1 MQLTDVRRLTPITQE
16 YAYFQ
21 SSGFSPKM
29 EPVIEETNRWARFQ
43 NAGGAAP
50 GINEKMLEGFEATRE
65 KVARSMN
72 ADSGEIVLGENT
84 TIGINIVANGIDWE
98 AGDNVILSDKEHPGN
113 RITWYSHVKRY
124 GIDLRFLQ
132 VVHDEEQ
139 MLDQFEQLLDE
150 RTRIVSISH
159 VCRRTGQRLPA
170 RALVDS
176 AHERGVPVLF
186 DGAQAYG
193 AVPVDVRALD
203 CDFYAFS
210 GHKYIMAPQGTG
222 GFYVRRDRIPWIQPS
237 WIGSHSQKD
246 FDLVG
251 GLTLLD
257 EAKRFEFGTRN
268 LADQVG
274 WGKALDCWEEIGWDN
289 VFSYIGNYTD
299 RAKAALQTV
308 PGLTLHTPLP
318 YDRSSGIVTFSL
330 DGFTSAEIQEHLTQ
344 QKVLVAPLELDGIMI
359 RVSTHVFN
367 NEEDLD
373 RLVAGLRRLRQEK
386 GAGRE

>member
-1 MQLTDVRRLTPITQE
+1 MQLSDIRHLTPITHE

-29 EPVIEETNRWARFQ
+29 EPVIEETNRWAQFH

-50 GINEKMLEGFEATRE
+50 GINEKMLEGFEATRD
-65 KVARSMN
+65 KVAQSMN
-72 ADSGEIVLGENT
+72 ADSDEIVLGENT
-84 TIGINIVANGIDWE
+84 TIGINIVANGINWQ

-113 RITWYSHVKRY
+113 RITWYSHVQRY
-124 GIDLRFLQ
+124 GIELRFLE

-139 MLDQFEQLLDE
+139 MLEQFERLLDD
-150 RTRIVSISH
+150 RTRVVSISH

-170 RALVDS
+170 RALVDI
-176 AHERGVPVLF
+176 AHDRGVPVLL

-193 AVPVDVRALD
+193 AVPVDMRELA

-268 LADQVG
+268 LADQLG
-274 WGKALDCWEEIGWDN
+274 FGKALDFWGEIGWEN
-289 VFSYIGNYTD
+289 VFSFIADYTD
-299 RAKAALQTV
+299 HVKSALGEV
-308 PGLTLHTPLP
+308 PGLTLHTPLH
-318 YDRSSGIVTFSL
+318 YEKSSGIVTFSL
-330 DGFTSAEIQEHLTQ
+330 NGYTSAEIQEYLKEN
-344 QKVLVAPLELDGIMI
+344 KVLVAPLELDGTMI

-367 NEEDLD
+367 NGEDLE
-373 RLVAGLRRLRQEK
+373 RLVAGVRRMP
-386 GAGRE
+386 

>member
-1 MQLTDVRRLTPITQE
+1 MQLSDIRRLTPITHE

-29 EPVIEETNRWARFQ
+29 EPVIEETNRWAHFH

-50 GINEKMLEGFEATRE
+50 GINEKMLDGFEETRD

-72 ADSGEIVLGENT
+72 ANGGEIVLGENT
-84 TIGINIVANGIDWE
+84 TIGINIVANGINWQ

-113 RITWYSHVKRY
+113 RITWYSHVRRY
-124 GIDLRFLQ
+124 GIELRFLQ

-139 MLDQFEQLLDE
+139 MLAQFERLLDA

-170 RALVDS
+170 RALIDI
-176 AHERGVPVLF
+176 AHDRGVPVLL

-193 AVPVDVRALD
+193 AIPVDMRALD

-222 GFYVRRDRIPWIQPS
+222 GFYGRQDRIPWIQPS
-237 WIGSHSQKD
+237 LIGSHSQKD

-268 LADQVG
+268 LADQIG
-274 WGKALDCWEEIGWDN
+274 FGKALDCWAEIGWEK
-289 VFSYIGNYTD
+289 VFAYISGYTD
-299 RAKAALQTV
+299 RVKAALQTV
-308 PGLTLHTPLP
+308 PGVALHTPLP
-318 YDRSSGIVTFSL
+318 YDKSSGIVTFSL
-330 DGFTSAEIQEHLTQ
+330 NGHTSAEIQEFLKQ
-344 QKVLVAPLELDGIMI
+344 EKVLVAPLELDGTMI

-367 NEEDLD
+367 NEDDLE
-373 RLVAGLRRLRQEK
+373 RLVAGLHK
-386 GAGRE
+386 MS

>member
-1 MQLTDVRRLTPITQE
+1 MQLSDIRRLTPITQE

-29 EPVIEETNRWARFQ
+29 EPVIEETNRWAHFQ
-43 NAGGAAP
+43 NSGGAAP
-50 GINEKMLEGFEATRE
+50 GIHEKMLDGFEATRD
-65 KVARSMN
+65 KVAQSMN
-72 ADSGEIVLGENT
+72 ADSDEIVLGENT
-84 TIGINIVANGIDWE
+84 TIGINIVANGINWE
-98 AGDNVILSDKEHPGN
+98 PGDNVILSDKEHPGN
-113 RITWYSHVKRY
+113 RITWYSHVHRY
-124 GIDLRFLQ
+124 GIELRFLE

-139 MLDQFEQLLDE
+139 MLEQFERLLDE
-150 RTRIVSISH
+150 RTRVVSISH

-170 RALVDS
+170 RALVDL
-176 AHERGVPVLF
+176 AHDRGVPVLL

-193 AVPVDVRALD
+193 AIPVDMRALD

-222 GFYVRRDRIPWIQPS
+222 GFYVRRDRIPWVQPS

-268 LADQVG
+268 LADQIG
-274 WGKALDCWEEIGWDN
+274 FGKALDYWSEIGWEY
-289 VFSYIGNYTD
+289 VFTYISGYTD
-299 RAKAALQTV
+299 RMKSSLQEV

-318 YDRSSGIVTFSL
+318 YDKSSGIVTFSL
-330 DGFTSAEIQEHLTQ
+330 DGYSSAEILERLKER
-344 QKVLVAPLELDGIMI
+344 KVLVAPLELDGTMI

-367 NEEDLD
+367 NGDDLK
-373 RLVAGLRRLRQEK
+373 RLVTGLQ
-386 GAGRE
+386 AMT

>member
-1 MQLTDVRRLTPITQE
+1 MQLPDIRRLTPITQE

-21 SSGFSPKM
+21 SSGFSPKT
-29 EPVIEETNRWARFQ
+29 EPVIEETNRWARFH

-50 GINEKMLEGFEATRE
+50 AVHEEMLKGFEATRD
-65 KVARSMN
+65 KVAQSMN
-72 ADSGEIVLGENT
+72 AASDEIVLGENT
-84 TIGINIVANGIDWE
+84 TIGINIVANGINWQ

-113 RITWYSHVKRY
+113 RITWYSHVHRY
-124 GIDLRFLQ
+124 GIELRFLE

-139 MLDQFEQLLDE
+139 MLEQFERLLDE
-150 RTRIVSISH
+150 RTRVVSISH

-170 RALVDS
+170 RALIDL
-176 AHERGVPVLF
+176 AHDRDTPVLL

-193 AVPVDVRALD
+193 AVPVDMRELD

-222 GFYVRRDRIPWIQPS
+222 GFFVRRDRIPWIQPS

-268 LADQVG
+268 LADQIG
-274 WGKALDCWEEIGWDN
+274 FGKALDCWAEVGWEK
-289 VFSYIGNYTD
+289 VFSYIAGYTD
-299 RAKAALQTV
+299 RMKSSLRDV

-318 YDRSSGIVTFSL
+318 YEKSSGIVTFSL
-330 DGFTSAEIQEHLTQ
+330 EGYTSAEILERLKER
-344 QKVLVAPLELDGIMI
+344 KVLVAPLELDGSMI

-367 NEEDLD
+367 NEDDLE
-373 RLVAGLRRLRQEK
+373 RLVAGLE
-386 GAGRE
+386 AME

>member
-1 MQLTDVRRLTPITQE
+1 MQLSDIRRLTPITQE

-29 EPVIEETNRWARFQ
+29 EPVIEETNRWAHFQ

-50 GINEKMLEGFEATRE
+50 GINEKMLDEFEATRE
-65 KVARSMN
+65 KVAKSMN

-84 TIGINIVANGIDWE
+84 TIGINIVANGIDWR

-124 GIDLRFLQ
+124 GIELRFLQ
-132 VVHDEEQ
+132 IVHDEEQ
-139 MLDQFEQLLDE
+139 MLDQFEQLLDG
-150 RTRIVSISH
+150 RTRVVSVSH

-170 RALVDS
+170 RPLVDI
-176 AHERGVPVLF
+176 AHERGIPVLL

-193 AVPVDVRALD
+193 AIPVDMRTLD

-222 GFYVRRDRIPWIQPS
+222 GFYVRKDRIPWIQPS

-268 LADQVG
+268 LADQIG
-274 WGKALDCWEEIGWDN
+274 FGKALDCWAEIGWDEL
-289 VFSYIGNYTD
+289 FSYISRYTD
-299 RAKAALQTV
+299 LAKAALREV
-308 PGLTLHTPLP
+308 PGVTLHTPLP
-318 YDRSSGIVTFSL
+318 YEKSSGIVTFSL
-330 DGFTSAEIQEHLTQ
+330 DGYTSAEIQEHLKGE
-344 QKVLVAPLELDGIMI
+344 KVLVAPLELDGSMI
-359 RVSTHVFN
+359 RVSTHAFN
-367 NEEDLD
+367 NEEDLE
-373 RLVAGLRRLRQEK
+373 RLVAGLQGLT
-386 GAGRE
+386 

>member
-1 MQLTDVRRLTPITQE
+1 MQLPDIRRLTPITQE

-29 EPVIEETNRWARFQ
+29 EPVIEETNRWAHFQ
-43 NAGGAAP
+43 NSGGAAP
-50 GINEKMLEGFEATRE
+50 GIHEKMLDGFEATRD
-65 KVARSMN
+65 KVAQSMN
-72 ADSGEIVLGENT
+72 ADSDEIVLGENT
-84 TIGINIVANGIDWE
+84 TIGINIVANGINWQ

-113 RITWYSHVKRY
+113 RITWYSHVHRY
-124 GIDLRFLQ
+124 GIELRFLE

-139 MLDQFEQLLDE
+139 MLEQFERLLDE
-150 RTRIVSISH
+150 RTRVVSISH

-170 RALVDS
+170 RALIDL
-176 AHERGVPVLF
+176 AQDRGVPVLL

-193 AVPVDVRALD
+193 AVPVDMRALD

-222 GFYVRRDRIPWIQPS
+222 GFFVRRDRIPWIQPS

-251 GLTLLD
+251 GLALLD

-268 LADQVG
+268 LADQIG
-274 WGKALDCWEEIGWDN
+274 FGKALDFWSEIGWKN
-289 VFSYIGNYTD
+289 VFSYIAGYTNRMKSSLRD
-299 RAKAALQTV
+299 VR
-308 PGLTLHTPLP
+308 GLTLHTPLP
-318 YDRSSGIVTFSL
+318 YEKSSGIVTFSL
-330 DGFTSAEIQEHLTQ
+330 GGYSSAEILEHLKER
-344 QKVLVAPLELDGIMI
+344 KVLVAPLELDGSMI

-367 NEEDLD
+367 NEDDLE
-373 RLVAGLRRLRQEK
+373 RLVTGLR
-386 GAGRE
+386 AMV

>member
-1 MQLTDVRRLTPITQE
+1 MELSDIRRLTPITQE

-29 EPVIEETNRWARFQ
+29 EPVIEETLRWARFH
-43 NAGGAAP
+43 NAGAAAP
-50 GINEKMLEGFEATRE
+50 GVHEEIMKEFEATRE

-72 ADSGEIVLGENT
+72 AEAAEVVLGENT
-84 TIGINIVANGIDWE
+84 TIGINIVANGIDWR

-124 GIDLRFLQ
+124 GIELRFLR
-132 VVHDEEQ
+132 VVHDEER
-139 MLDQFEQLLDE
+139 MLEEFEGLIDA
-150 RTRIVSISH
+150 RTRVVSISH

-170 RALVDS
+170 RALCDI
-176 AHERGVPVLF
+176 AHARGVPVLL

-193 AVPVDVRALD
+193 AVALDMRALD

-222 GFYVRRDRIPWIQPS
+222 GFFVRQNRIPWLQPS

-274 WGKALDCWEEIGWDN
+274 FGKALDCWAEIGWEA
-289 VFSYIGNYTD
+289 VFSYIGSYTD
-299 RAKAALQTV
+299 RVKAALQTV
-308 PGLTLHTPLP
+308 PGLALHTPLP
-318 YDRSSGIVTFSL
+318 YEKSSGIVTFSL
-330 DGFTSAEIQEHLTQ
+330 AGHTSAQIQQRLKEE
-344 QKVLVAPLELDGIMI
+344 KVLVAPLELDGTMI

-367 NEEDLD
+367 NEDDLD
-373 RLVAGLRRLRQEK
+373 RLVLGVRGMRSE
-386 GAGRE
+386 

>member
-1 MQLTDVRRLTPITQE
+1 MQLSDVRRLTPITQE
-16 YAYFQ
+16 FAYFQ

-72 ADSGEIVLGENT
+72 ADSDEIVLGENT
-84 TIGINIVANGIDWE
+84 TIGINIVANGIDWR

-113 RITWYSHVKRY
+113 RITWYSHVRRY
-124 GIDLRFLQ
+124 GIELRFLE
-132 VVHDEEQ
+132 VVHDEEL
-139 MLDQFEQLLDE
+139 MLDQFERLLDE
-150 RTRIVSISH
+150 RTRIVSVSH

-176 AHERGVPVLF
+176 AHDRGVPVLL

-222 GFYVRRDRIPWIQPS
+222 GFYVRQDRIPWIQPS

-246 FDLVG
+246 FDLEG

-274 WGKALDCWEEIGWDN
+274 WGKALDCWEEIGWEN
-289 VFSYIGNYTD
+289 VFAYIESYTD
-299 RAKAALQTV
+299 RAKEALLAV
-308 PGLTLHTPLP
+308 PGLNLHTPLP
-318 YDRSSGIVTFSL
+318 YERSSGIVTFSL
-330 DGFTSAEIQEHLTQ
+330 EGKTSAEIQEHLKGE
-344 QKVLVAPLELDGIMI
+344 KVLVAPLELDGSMI

-367 NEEDLD
+367 NGEDLE
-373 RLVAGLRRLRQEK
+373 RLAAGLRGLT
-386 GAGRE
+386 

>member
-1 MQLTDVRRLTPITQE
+1 MQLSDIRRLTPITQE

-29 EPVIEETNRWARFQ
+29 EPVIEETNRWARYH

-50 GINEKMLEGFEATRE
+50 GIHEKLLDGFEATRD

-72 ADSGEIVLGENT
+72 AGSGEIVLGENT
-84 TIGINIVANGIDWE
+84 TIGINVVANGINWR

-113 RITWYSHVKRY
+113 RITWYSHVRRY
-124 GIDLRFLQ
+124 GIGLRFLQ

-139 MLDQFEQLLDE
+139 MLEQFEQLLDA
-150 RTRIVSISH
+150 RTRVVSISH

-170 RALVDS
+170 RALVDM
-176 AHERGVPVLF
+176 AHDRDVPVLL

-193 AVPVDVRALD
+193 AIPVDMRALD

-222 GFYVRRDRIPWIQPS
+222 GFYVRQDRIPWIQPS

-246 FDLVG
+246 FDLEG

-274 WGKALDCWEEIGWDN
+274 FGKALDCWEEIGWDN
-289 VFSYIGNYTD
+289 VFAYIGGYTD
-299 RAKAALQTV
+299 RVKASLLTV
-308 PGLTLHTPLP
+308 PGLTLHTPLA
-318 YDRSSGIVTFSL
+318 YEKSSGIVSFSL
-330 DGFTSAEIQEHLTQ
+330 NGHTSAAIQAHLKE
-344 QKVLVAPLELDGIMI
+344 QKVLVAPLEMDGTMI

-367 NEEDLD
+367 NEEDLE
-373 RLVAGLRRLRQEK
+373 RLVAGLRRMS
-386 GAGRE
+386 

>member
-1 MQLTDVRRLTPITQE
+1 MQLSDIRRLTPITQE

-29 EPVIEETNRWARFQ
+29 EPVIEETNRWARFH

-50 GINEKMLEGFEATRE
+50 GINEKMLDGFEATRD

-72 ADSGEIVLGENT
+72 ADSSEIVLGENT
-84 TIGINIVANGIDWE
+84 TIGINIVANGIDWR

-113 RITWYSHVKRY
+113 RITWYSHVRRY
-124 GIDLRFLQ
+124 GIELRFLQ

-139 MLDQFEQLLDE
+139 MLGQFEQLVNA

-159 VCRRTGQRLPA
+159 VCRRSGQRLPA
-170 RALVDS
+170 RALIDI
-176 AHERGVPVLF
+176 AHDRGVPVLL

-193 AVPVDVRALD
+193 AIPVDMRALD

-222 GFYVRRDRIPWIQPS
+222 GFYVRQDRIAWIQPS

-268 LADQVG
+268 LADQIG
-274 WGKALDCWEEIGWDN
+274 FGKALDYWAEIGWEK
-289 VFSYIGNYTD
+289 VYAYIGGYTD
-299 RAKAALQTV
+299 RVKAALLTL

-318 YDRSSGIVTFSL
+318 YEKSSGIVTFSL
-330 DGFTSAEIQEHLTQ
+330 DGHTSAEIQERLKQ
-344 QKVLVAPLELDGIMI
+344 EKVLVAPLELDGTMI
-359 RVSTHVFN
+359 RVSTHAFN
-367 NEEDLD
+367 NQEDLE
-373 RLVAGLRRLRQEK
+373 RLVAGLRRMS
-386 GAGRE
+386 

>member
-1 MQLTDVRRLTPITQE
+1 MQLSDVRRLTPITQK

-29 EPVIEETNRWARFQ
+29 EPVIEETNRWAQFQ

-50 GINEKMLEGFEATRE
+50 GIHEKMLEGFEATRE
-65 KVARSMN
+65 KVAQSMN
-72 ADSGEIVLGENT
+72 ADADEIVLGENT
-84 TIGINIVANGIDWE
+84 TIGINIVANGINWQ

-113 RITWYSHVKRY
+113 RITWYSHVHRY
-124 GIDLRFLQ
+124 GIELRFLE
-132 VVHDEEQ
+132 VVHDEEE
-139 MLDQFEQLLDE
+139 MLGQFERLLDK
-150 RTRIVSISH
+150 RTRVVSISH

-170 RALVDS
+170 RALADL
-176 AHERGVPVLF
+176 AHDRDIPVLL

-193 AVPVDVRALD
+193 AIPVDMRELD

-222 GFYVRRDRIPWIQPS
+222 GFYVRRDMIPWVQPS

-268 LADQVG
+268 LADQIG
-274 WGKALDCWEEIGWDN
+274 FGKALDYWAEIGWEN
-289 VFSYIGNYTD
+289 VFTYIAEYTY
-299 RAKAALQTV
+299 RLKEALLEV
-308 PGLTLHTPLP
+308 PGLRLHTPLT
-318 YDRSSGIVTFSL
+318 YEKSSGIVTFGL
-330 DGFTSAEIQEHLTQ
+330 EEFTSAVILEHLGKS
-344 QKVLVAPLELDGIMI
+344 KVLVAPLELDGSMI

-367 NEEDLD
+367 NEDDLK
-373 RLVAGLRRLRQEK
+373 RLIAGVK
-386 GAGRE
+386 GMS

>member
-1 MQLTDVRRLTPITQE
+1 MQLSDIRRLTPITQE

-29 EPVIEETNRWARFQ
+29 EPVIEETNRWAHFQ

-50 GINEKMLEGFEATRE
+50 GIHEKMLDGFEATRD
-65 KVARSMN
+65 KVAESMN
-72 ADSGEIVLGENT
+72 ADSDEIVLGENT
-84 TIGINIVANGIDWE
+84 TIGINIVANGIDWQ

-124 GIDLRFLQ
+124 GIELRFLQ

-139 MLDQFEQLLDE
+139 MVDQFEQLLND
-150 RTRIVSISH
+150 RTRVVSVSH

-170 RALVDS
+170 RPLVDI
-176 AHERGVPVLF
+176 AHERGIPFLL

-193 AVPVDVRALD
+193 AIPVDMRALD

-222 GFYVRRDRIPWIQPS
+222 GFYVRKDRIPWIQPS

-251 GLTLLD
+251 GLTLLE

-268 LADQVG
+268 LADQIG
-274 WGKALDCWEEIGWDN
+274 FGKALDCWAEIGWDEL
-289 VFSYIGNYTD
+289 FSYISRYTD
-299 RAKAALQTV
+299 LAKAALRAV
-308 PGLTLHTPLP
+308 PGVTLHTPLP
-318 YDRSSGIVTFSL
+318 YEKSSGIVTFSL
-330 DGFTSAEIQEHLTQ
+330 DGYTSAEIQEHLKGE
-344 QKVLVAPLELDGIMI
+344 KVLVAPLELDGSMI

-367 NEEDLD
+367 NEEDLE
-373 RLVAGLRRLRQEK
+373 RLVAGLQGLT
-386 GAGRE
+386 

>member
-1 MQLTDVRRLTPITQE
+1 MQLSDVRRLTPITQE

-29 EPVIEETNRWARFQ
+29 EPVIEETNRWAQFQ

-50 GINEKMLEGFEATRE
+50 GIHEKMLEGFEATRE
-65 KVARSMN
+65 KVAQSMN
-72 ADSGEIVLGENT
+72 ADADEIVLGENT
-84 TIGINIVANGIDWE
+84 TIGINIVANGINWQ

-113 RITWYSHVKRY
+113 RITWYSHVHRY
-124 GIDLRFLQ
+124 GIELRFLE

-139 MLDQFEQLLDE
+139 MLEQFERLLDE
-150 RTRIVSISH
+150 RTRVVSISH

-170 RALVDS
+170 RALVDI
-176 AHERGVPVLF
+176 AHDRGVPVLL

-193 AVPVDVRALD
+193 AVPVDMRELD

-222 GFYVRRDRIPWIQPS
+222 GFYVRRDMIPWIQPS

-246 FDLVG
+246 FDMVG

-268 LADQVG
+268 LADQIG
-274 WGKALDCWEEIGWDN
+274 FGKALDCWAEIGWEK
-289 VFSYIGNYTD
+289 VFAYIADFTD
-299 RAKAALQTV
+299 RLKAALQEV
-308 PGLTLHTPLP
+308 PSLKLHTPP
-318 YDRSSGIVTFSL
+318 AYGKSSGIVTFSL
-330 DGFTSAEIQEHLTQ
+330 GNYTSAEIQEHLKER
-344 QKVLVAPLELDGIMI
+344 KVLVAPLELDGSMI

-367 NEEDLD
+367 NEDDLEWLVSG
-373 RLVAGLRRLRQEK
+373 LVAMK
-386 GAGRE
+386 

>member
-1 MQLTDVRRLTPITQE
+1 MQLSDIRRLTPITHE

-29 EPVIEETNRWARFQ
+29 EPVIEETNRWAHFH

-50 GINEKMLEGFEATRE
+50 GINEKMLDGFEATRD

-72 ADSGEIVLGENT
+72 ANGGEIVLGENT
-84 TIGINIVANGIDWE
+84 TIGINIVANGINWQ

-113 RITWYSHVKRY
+113 RITWYSHVRRY
-124 GIDLRFLQ
+124 GIELRFLE

-139 MLDQFEQLLDE
+139 MLAQFEQLVDA

-170 RALVDS
+170 RALIDI
-176 AHERGVPVLF
+176 AHDRGVPVLL

-193 AVPVDVRALD
+193 AIPVDMRALD

-222 GFYVRRDRIPWIQPS
+222 GFYVRQDRIPWIQPS

-268 LADQVG
+268 LADQIG
-274 WGKALDCWEEIGWDN
+274 FGKALDCWAEIGWEK
-289 VFSYIGNYTD
+289 VFAYISSYTD
-299 RAKAALQTV
+299 RVKAALQTV
-308 PGLTLHTPLP
+308 AGVALHTPLP
-318 YDRSSGIVTFSL
+318 YDKASGIVTFSL
-330 DGFTSAEIQEHLTQ
+330 NGHTSAEIQECLKQ
-344 QKVLVAPLELDGIMI
+344 EKVLVAPLELDGTMI

-367 NEEDLD
+367 SEEDRE
-373 RLVAGLRRLRQEK
+373 RLVAGLRRMS
-386 GAGRE
+386 

>member
-1 MQLTDVRRLTPITQE
+1 MQLSDIRRLTPITQE

-29 EPVIEETNRWARFQ
+29 EPVIEETNRWARFH
-43 NAGGAAP
+43 NAGAAAP
-50 GINEKMLEGFEATRE
+50 GVNEKMLDGFEATRE

-84 TIGINIVANGIDWE
+84 TIGINIVANGIDWR

-113 RITWYSHVKRY
+113 RITWYSHVRRY
-124 GIDLRFLQ
+124 GIELRFLQ
-132 VVHDEEQ
+132 VVHDEER
-139 MLDQFEQLLDE
+139 MLEQFEQLLDA

-170 RALVDS
+170 RALTDI
-176 AHERGVPVLF
+176 AHARGVPVLL

-193 AVPVDVRALD
+193 AIPVDMRALA

-222 GFYVRRDRIPWIQPS
+222 GFYVRQDRIPWIQPS
-237 WIGSHSQKD
+237 WIGSHSQKN

-268 LADQVG
+268 LADQIG
-274 WGKALDCWEEIGWDN
+274 FGKALDCWAQIGWES
-289 VFSYIGNYTD
+289 VYAYISGYTD
-299 RAKAALQTV
+299 RVKAALQTV

-318 YDRSSGIVTFSL
+318 YERSSGIVTFSL
-330 DGFTSAEIQEHLTQ
+330 DGYTSAQIQERLERE
-344 QKVLVAPLELDGIMI
+344 KVLVAPLELDGTMI

-373 RLVAGLRRLRQEK
+373 RLVSGLRGMQ
-386 GAGRE
+386 

>member
-1 MQLTDVRRLTPITQE
+1 MQLSDIRRLTPITQE

-29 EPVIEETNRWARFQ
+29 EPVIEETNRWARYQ

-50 GINEKMLEGFEATRE
+50 GIHEKMLEGFEAARA
-65 KVARSMN
+65 KVAQSMN

-84 TIGINIVANGIDWE
+84 TIGINIVANGINWR

-113 RITWYSHVKRY
+113 RITWYSHVQRY
-124 GIDLRFLQ
+124 GIELRFLQ
-132 VVHDEEQ
+132 VVHDEER
-139 MLDQFEQLLDE
+139 MLDQFEQLLDA
-150 RTRIVSISH
+150 RTRVVSISH

-170 RALVDS
+170 RALVDI
-176 AHERGVPVLF
+176 AHQRDVRVLL

-193 AVPVDVRALD
+193 AIEVDMRALD

-222 GFYVRRDRIPWIQPS
+222 GFFVRRDRIPWIQPS

-268 LADQVG
+268 LADQIG
-274 WGKALDCWEEIGWDN
+274 FGKALDCWAEIGWDK
-289 VFSYIGNYTD
+289 VFAYIGGYTE
-299 RAKAALQTV
+299 RVKAALKTV
-308 PGLTLHTPLP
+308 PGLSLHTPLP
-318 YDRSSGIVTFSL
+318 YQKSSGIVTFSL
-330 DGFTSAEIQEHLTQ
+330 NGHTSAQIQEHLKQ
-344 QKVLVAPLELDGIMI
+344 EKVLVAPLELDGTMI

-367 NEEDLD
+367 DEQDLA
-373 RLVAGLRRLRQEK
+373 RLVAGLHTMS
-386 GAGRE
+386 

>member
-1 MQLTDVRRLTPITQE
+1 MQLSDIRQLTPITQE

-29 EPVIEETNRWARFQ
+29 EPVIEETNRWAHFQ

-50 GINEKMLEGFEATRE
+50 GIHEKMLDGFEATRD
-65 KVARSMN
+65 KVAKSMN
-72 ADSGEIVLGENT
+72 ADSDEIVLGENT
-84 TIGINIVANGIDWE
+84 TIGINIVANGIDWR

-124 GIDLRFLQ
+124 GIELRFLQ

-139 MLDQFEQLLDE
+139 MVDQFEQLLDG
-150 RTRIVSISH
+150 RTRVVSVSH

-170 RALVDS
+170 RPLVDI
-176 AHERGVPVLF
+176 AHDRGVPVLL

-193 AVPVDVRALD
+193 AIPVDMRALD

-222 GFYVRRDRIPWIQPS
+222 GFYVRKDRIPWIQPS

-268 LADQVG
+268 LADQIG
-274 WGKALDCWEEIGWDN
+274 FGKALDCWAEIGWDE
-289 VFSYIGNYTD
+289 VFSYISRYTD
-299 RAKAALQTV
+299 LAKAALREV
-308 PGLTLHTPLP
+308 PGVTLHTPLP
-318 YDRSSGIVTFSL
+318 YEKSSGIVTFSL
-330 DGFTSAEIQEHLTQ
+330 DGYTSVEIQEHLKGE
-344 QKVLVAPLELDGIMI
+344 KVLVAPLELDGSMI

-367 NEEDLD
+367 NEEDLE
-373 RLVAGLRRLRQEK
+373 RLVAGLQGLT
-386 GAGRE
+386 